1 MRIMWWLTRSRFAAA
16 ATGTGLPVASAAALA
31 HGTNRMGWM
40 VAVLLLSSVI
50 VALAQ
55 QTLP

>member
-1 MRIMWWLTRSRFAAA
+1 MRRLTSPRLAAA
-16 ATGTGLPVASAAALA
+16 SIAGAGVFLAYIAALA
-31 HGTNRMGWM
+31 HGSNAMASM
-40 VAVLLLSSVI
+40 VALLLLSSVI